1 MVRTRGVNVEFGVV
15 TVALPAVTAVTATVA
30 VPVFVTPPDT
40 IEAVIVAE
48 PAATPV
54 TSPLP
59 LTVATLALL
68 ELHVAAGR
76 PAIALPFW
84 SSAEALSCA
93 VAPTLILGVAGVT
106 ATEVNTGAGGGVGGG
121 VAPPVTTTWP
131 VIPECQVHS

>member
-15 TVALPAVTAVTATVA
+15 TVAPLAVTAVTVTAA
-30 VPVFVTPPDT
+30 VPVFVSPPDT

-54 TSPLP
+54 TRPLP

-68 ELHVAAGR
+68 DVHVAAGS
-76 PAIALPFW
+76 PAIAVPFW

-93 VAPTLILGVAGVT
+93 VAPTLKLGVAGVT
-106 ATEVNTGAGGGVGGG
+106 ATDVNIGAGGGGGG
-121 VAPPVTTTWP
+121 DAPPVTTTWP
-131 VIPECQVHS
+131 VIPACHVHS

>member
-1 MVRTRGVNVEFGVV
+1 MVTRGGENFWLGVV
-15 TVALPAVTAVTATVA
+15 TVALLALTAVTVTAA
-30 VPVFVTPPDT
+30 VPVFVSPPDT

-54 TSPLP
+54 TRPLP

-68 ELHVAAGR
+68 DVHVAAGS

-93 VAPTLILGVAGVT
+93 VAPTLKLGVAGVT
-106 ATEVNTGAGGGVGGG
+106 ATEVNIGAGGGVGGG
-121 VAPPVTTTWP
+121 DAPPVTTTWP
-131 VIPECQVHS
+131 VIPACHVHS